1 MPEPQ
6 ASKLLADCCRWFAFR
21 VVSLDDSTER
31 TTIEWFV
38 GGHQINAK
46 ETFAF
51 LKKHLDYPK

>member
-1 MPEPQ
+1 MHPAVRGDQ
-6 ASKLLADCCRWFAFR
+6 VTD
-21 VVSLDDSTER
+21 VQVDR

-51 LKKHLDYPK
+51 LKKNLDFPK